1 MLQFREYL
9 PEVKEPLDI
18 SEEDIDKM
26 ISDLQWE
33 DIEDLYDEEDFVKEE
48 LQEAISA
55 SERLK
60 MAQRTRAR
68 KAMLAISRKIK
79 LKRPSAMPV
88 LKRRSQL
95 AARKMIYKKV
105 LRGRNKAQLSPSEKD
120 MAELRVKRILSTY
133 KTLPQRLIPKIREIE
148 RTRLSRQA

>member
-9 PEVKEPLDI
+9 PEGKEPLDI
-18 SEEDIDKM
+18 SEEEIDKM

-33 DIEDLYDEEDFVKEE
+33 DIEDLYDEDDFVKEE

-105 LRGRNKAQLSPSEKD
+105 LRGRDKAQLSPSEKD

-148 RTRLSRQA
+148 RTRLSRQS

>member
-1 MLQFREYL
+1 MKNMFASGKKFELDWWPDESGDADPKNKYY
-9 PEVKEPLDI
+9 KESVNEHFNCCDHI
-18 SEEDIDKM
+18 K
-26 ISDLQWE
+26 
-33 DIEDLYDEEDFVKEE
+33 
-48 LQEAISA
+48 EAISA

-88 LKRRSQL
+88 LKRRSQM

-105 LRGRNKAQLSPSEKD
+105 LRGRDKSQLSPSEKD
-120 MAELRVKRILSTY
+120 MAELRVKRILKTY

-148 RTRLSRQA
+148 RTRLSRKA

>member
-148 RTRLSRQA
+148 GTRLSRQA

>member
-95 AARKMIYKKV
+95 
-105 LRGRNKAQLSPSEKD
+105 S
-120 MAELRVKRILSTY
+120 
-133 KTLPQRLIPKIREIE
+133 
-148 RTRLSRQA
+148 LSRTFIPNFTTPLWSLNSSYQIANSELCNTILTTYIS

>member
-1 MLQFREYL
+1 MLQFRDYL
-9 PEVKEPLDI
+9 PEAKEPLDI
-18 SEEDIDKM
+18 SEEEIDKM

-33 DIEDLYDEEDFVKEE
+33 DIEDLYDENEFVKEE

-105 LRGRNKAQLSPSEKD
+105 LRGRDKAQLSPSEKD

-148 RTRLSRQA
+148 RTRLARQA

>member
-1 MLQFREYL
+1 MLQFRDYL
-9 PEVKEPLDI
+9 PEAKEPLDI
-18 SEEDIDKM
+18 SEEEIDKM
-26 ISDLQWE
+26 ISDLQWK
-33 DIEDLYDEEDFVKEE
+33 DIEDLYDEDEFVKEE

-79 LKRPSAMPV
+79 LKRPSAMSV

-105 LRGRNKAQLSPSEKD
+105 LRGRDKTQLSPSEKD

-133 KTLPQRLIPKIREIE
+133 KTLPQRLMPKIREIE
-148 RTRLSRQA
+148 RTRLARQA